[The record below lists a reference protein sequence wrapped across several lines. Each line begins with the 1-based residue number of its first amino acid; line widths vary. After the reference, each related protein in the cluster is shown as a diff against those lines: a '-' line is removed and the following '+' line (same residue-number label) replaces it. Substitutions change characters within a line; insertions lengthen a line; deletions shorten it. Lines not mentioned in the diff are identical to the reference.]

1 MDFWR
6 NCETFFLIRETTHGF
21 SWLWETMF
29 FVEQPKIS
37 ILGAEVHLFIYLF
50 ILLLQFLERSKETF
64 PLKEM
69 IEPGYRFSEYLS
81 DKILEHSADSI

>member
-1 MDFWR
+1 M
-6 NCETFFLIRETTHGF
+6 
-21 SWLWETMF
+21 
-29 FVEQPKIS
+29 S

-69 IEPGYRFSEYLS
+69 IEHGYRFSEYLS
-81 DKILEHSADSI
+81 DKILEHSADSIQQYFVTLTFLSIVCDTFDINFTNQN

>member
-1 MDFWR
+1 MVSRDYGKQ
-6 NCETFFLIRETTHGF
+6 CFLWSNLKYLFLVLR
-21 SWLWETMF
+21 
-29 FVEQPKIS
+29 
-37 ILGAEVHLFIYLF
+37 FIYLF

>member
-1 MDFWR
+1 MVSRDYGKQCLLWS
-6 NCETFFLIRETTHGF
+6 NLKCLFLVLR
-21 SWLWETMF
+21 
-29 FVEQPKIS
+29 
-37 ILGAEVHLFIYLF
+37 FIYLF